1 MLCKAHLRNKDTD
14 KKNTVM
20 ALFSTFQQQQ
30 QKNKVNQFEKSNLH
44 TIVPSRCG
52 TGV

>member
-1 MLCKAHLRNKDTD
+1 
-14 KKNTVM
+14 M
-20 ALFSTFQQQQ
+20 ALSSASQQQQ
-30 QKNKVNQFEKSNLH
+30 QKNKVIQLEKSNLH